1 MDYKKK
7 AASQFHLVNL
17 RGQCQWPCGRPY
29 SFNIVL
35 KHICVKNMSK
45 TSLMAFY
52 RAWASPADFVQLRR
66 CKDDSAD
73 MHTFTTNFILV
84 ANYRFAPDI
93 TSNI

>member
-1 MDYKKK
+1 
-7 AASQFHLVNL
+7 
-17 RGQCQWPCGRPY
+17 
-29 SFNIVL
+29 
-35 KHICVKNMSK
+35 MSK